1 MTDEQYRIHLPA
13 YDGPLDL
20 LLDLIRKQEI
30 NIYDI
35 PIAKITEQY
44 LAYVRMMEE
53 LDISVAG
60 EFLLMAATL
69 IYIKS
74 RMLLPKDPLLP
85 EGEDGDPRAELV
97 ARLLEHEKFRNAAQ
111 MLYQKELVENS
122 TWTRAGV
129 RDWDTS
135 DSEEEIQVTMFDL
148 VSTFQKI
155 LERAKAKALLEIER
169 DEMTV
174 GQVMEQ
180 LRSFF
185 EQKRGTVN
193 LTEVFESYRSRR
205 SPLNRMLVTQS
216 GSPVLTECADVNPM
230 SDSSRSSLASLTVR
244 IPFSTNLSMRASAD
258 CPCPETMSNA
268 EASAPIPIMRPLIA
282 RWSFIRS
289 FHYFSL
295 IKLDRVTFGI
305 CRIQPSLSYERNLF
319 PTSAG

>member
-1 MTDEQYRIHLPA
+1 MTDEQYKIHLPA

-44 LAYVRMMEE
+44 LAYVRVMEE

-74 RMLLPKDPLLP
+74 RMLLPKDPLLS

-97 ARLLEHEKFRNAAQ
+97 ARLLEHEKFKNAAQ

-135 DSEEEIQVTMFDL
+135 DAEEEIQVTMFDL

-205 SPLNRMLVTQS
+205 SLIV
-216 GSPVLTECADVNPM
+216 AF
-230 SDSSRSSLASLTVR
+230 LAILEMVH
-244 IPFSTNLSMRASAD
+244 LQA
-258 CPCPETMSNA
+258 
-268 EASAPIPIMRPLIA
+268 
-282 RWSFIRS
+282 
-289 FHYFSL
+289 
-295 IKLDRVTFGI
+295 IKLLQRQTFGDI
-305 CRIQPSLSYERNLF
+305 LARRQERF
-319 PTSAG
+319 EAAMRQMDQSMGIAAVSAKS

>member
-1 MTDEQYRIHLPA
+1 MMDEQYRVHLPA

-35 PIAKITEQY
+35 PIARITEQY
-44 LAYVRMMEE
+44 LAYVRTMEE

-85 EGEDGDPRAELV
+85 EGEEGDPRAELV
-97 ARLLEHEKFRNAAQ
+97 ARLLEHAKFKDAAQ
-111 MLYQKELVENS
+111 MLHQKELVENS
-122 TWTRAGV
+122 TWTRAGI
-129 RDWDTS
+129 RDWQTTDA
-135 DSEEEIQVTMFDL
+135 EEDIQVTLFDL

-180 LRSFF
+180 LRGFF

-205 SPLNRMLVTQS
+205 SLIVAFLAILEMVHLQAIKLLQKQAFGEILARRQDSFEAAMRLMDQS
-216 GSPVLTECADVNPM
+216 MGM
-230 SDSSRSSLASLTVR
+230 
-244 IPFSTNLSMRASAD
+244 ASA
-258 CPCPETMSNA
+258 
-268 EASAPIPIMRPLIA
+268 SA
-282 RWSFIRS
+282 
-289 FHYFSL
+289 
-295 IKLDRVTFGI
+295 KT
-305 CRIQPSLSYERNLF
+305 
-319 PTSAG
+319 